1 MQSAE
6 DKFYDHHREIMAA
19 KMEMENQE
27 KAEQFND
34 MEAMR
39 RDTEGGINDDLKFN
53 KEYNSINR

>member
-1 MQSAE
+1 
-6 DKFYDHHREIMAA
+6 MAA